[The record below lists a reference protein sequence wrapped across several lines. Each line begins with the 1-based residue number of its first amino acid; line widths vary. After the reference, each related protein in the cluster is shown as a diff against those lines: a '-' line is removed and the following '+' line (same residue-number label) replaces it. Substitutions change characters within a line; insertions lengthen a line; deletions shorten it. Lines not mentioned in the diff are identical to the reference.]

1 MVVGEIICAFKKE
14 GGREAYPFAE
24 LNFPGAFVRTV
35 ILLDKLRV
43 FWVAEIA
50 RQLEIVIDDVREE
63 SGVFE
68 RGSAFEVEVGYGYD
82 FANTDDGANHADV
95 NNFAWSFRGSS
106 WLRDR
111 GRYAE
116 KEYTGS
122 EQSGV
127 PQPPTRHWHSYE

>member
-1 MVVGEIICAFKKE
+1 LIVGELICAFKKE
-14 GGREAYPFAE
+14 GGGEACPFAE

-43 FWVAEIA
+43 FWVPEIA
-50 RQLEIVIDDVREE
+50 RQLEIVIDDFCEE

-68 RGSAFEVEVGYGYD
+68 RGGAFGIEVGYGYD

-95 NNFAWSFRGSS
+95 NNFAWSDRGSS

-111 GRYAE
+111 DRHAE
-116 KEYTGS
+116 KEYTGG
-122 EQSGV
+122 EQTSV